1 MISTIH
7 DYFDVNI
14 DYYAKINFKGLVKL
28 VDAVGGVEVDVPK
41 VLCTDDSSRG
51 DEICIQPGHQTLNG
65 EQALVYARNRK
76 QLANGDFGRAEHQQ
90 EIIMALI
97 NKIKTINDVSTFI
110 DILNTVSNSMDTNL
124 TTKQILSF
132 YNVGKDILKKSVTTD
147 TSNLINTYFKGK
159 DEKTD
164 YFIEH
169 SNNIYEQ
176 IKEDIS
182 IWNLN
187 CN

>member
-1 MISTIH
+1 MS
-7 DYFDVNI
+7 
-14 DYYAKINFKGLVKL
+14 KINMEELDKK
-28 VDAVGGVEVDVPK
+28 
-41 VLCTDDSSRG
+41 
-51 DEICIQPGHQTLNG
+51 
-65 EQALVYARNRK
+65 
-76 QLANGDFGRAEHQQ
+76 
-90 EIIMALI
+90 I
-97 NKIKTINDVSTFI
+97 NKELLEYVNF
-110 DILNTVSNSMDTNL
+110 N
-124 TTKQILSF
+124 
-132 YNVGKDILKKSVTTD
+132 Y
-147 TSNLINTYFKGK
+147 NLINTYFKGK